1 MLREEWT
8 LDVSQSFVPIDER
21 KKLRLRTPA
30 WKTPATGGLSF
41 AEKIRARKYT
51 PYAGCGNDIEAEE
64 EEAGEEEAGEEET
77 DKNHDNNEVDE
88 EEKKKKIFSSAAMS
102 SSTASSSSSSSSA
115 SSSSGQI
122 LMTACDG
129 TAIKMEDEGDEEVVV
144 KKVAEHSA
152 VIPAHTL
159 PAKKPRRA

>member
-64 EEAGEEEAGEEET
+64 EEAGEEET
-77 DKNHDNNEVDE
+77 DKNHDNDEVDE

-129 TAIKMEDEGDEEVVV
+129 TAIKMEDEGDEVVVV

>member
-64 EEAGEEEAGEEET
+64 EEAGEEET
-77 DKNHDNNEVDE
+77 DKNHDNDEVDE

-115 SSSSGQI
+115 SSSSGLI